1 MLYDIGRLENLRFF
15 IKSTNICFIVYYLLI
30 NWYIIM
36 NKNNNLYKDKQSIN
50 NLSSISALNDLSI
63 LKIQEEERQRIA
75 MELHDT
81 SLQNLAHVIH
91 QIELANMYMD
101 RDIVKAKLE
110 LAEVKQNIKIVIQE
124 IRDSIFDLRP
134 MSFEDLG
141 IVETIQRFIEHV
153 NKNHLFRIY
162 TDIENIDT
170 SYYIILTNV
179 YRIIQECISNAV
191 KHSGGDEIHLKCFS
205 ENETCYIEI
214 EDNGKGFMDGKS
226 EMDDQKHF
234 GLSMVKERVEILG
247 GEINISSVIDK
258 GTKISVKI
266 PLVE

>member
-1 MLYDIGRLENLRFF
+1 MNV
-15 IKSTNICFIVYYLLI
+15 KSNF
-30 NWYIIM
+30 N
-36 NKNNNLYKDKQSIN
+36 NKDLNNHN
-50 NLSSISALNDLSI
+50 SISALNDLSI
-63 LKIQEEERQRIA
+63 LKIQEKERQRIA

-124 IRDSIFDLRP
+124 IRDTIFDLRP

-141 IVETIQRFIEHV
+141 IVETIQRFIDHV
-153 NKNHLFRIY
+153 ENKNHSFRIY
-162 TDIENIDT
+162 TDIQNIDT
-170 SYYIILTNV
+170 TYYIILTNV
-179 YRIIQECISNAV
+179 YWIIQECISNAV
-191 KHSGGDEIHLKCFS
+191 KHSGGDEIYLKCYS
-205 ENETCYIEI
+205 EGGTCYIEI
-214 EDNGKGFMDGKS
+214 EDNGKGFVVGDHAI
-226 EMDDQKHF
+226 DDQKHF
-234 GLSMVKERVEILG
+234 GLSMVKERVELLG
-247 GEINISSVIDK
+247 GVIHISSIINK